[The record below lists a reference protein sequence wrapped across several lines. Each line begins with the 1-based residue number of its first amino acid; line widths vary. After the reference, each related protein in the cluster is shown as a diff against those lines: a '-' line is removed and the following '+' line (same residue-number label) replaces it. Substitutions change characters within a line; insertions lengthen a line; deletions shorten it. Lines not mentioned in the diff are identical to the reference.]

1 MIRQLPIVAILTCA
15 AVLGLALAGGAQ
27 SAASAIH
34 QAPPQSVLK
43 EYRAAIEANP
53 NDSVAHIKLGNWY
66 LQAGN
71 TNAAISEYKKSTKLN
86 EKDATA
92 WNNLGSAY
100 HAGKR
105 YKDAVKCYR
114 KATELQPDMAVAHRN
129 LGAALLAT
137 SRLDEGV
144 AAFRRAL
151 ELSPAVLNATPDISI
166 SSPGVNALTQYYYF
180 AKLSAEAGRIDS
192 AIEFLGRA
200 RAAGFSDFQKVRQD
214 PSFKS
219 VVADARFEKIAT
231 SESK

>member
-1 MIRQLPIVAILTCA
+1 MIRRSTIFAIFACA
-15 AVLGLALAGGAQ
+15 AVLGLSLAGYAQ

-43 EYRAAIEANP
+43 EYQAAIEANP
-53 NDSVAHIKLGNWY
+53 NDYVAHIKLGNWY

-71 TNAAISEYKKSTKLN
+71 TNAAIREYKKATRLN
-86 EKDATA
+86 TTDATA

-100 HAGKR
+100 HAGKK

-151 ELSPAVLNATPDISI
+151 ELSPAVLNATPDVSI

-180 AKLSAEAGRIDS
+180 AKISAEAGRIDS
-192 AIEFLGRA
+192 AIEFLERA

-214 PSFKS
+214 PGFKS
-219 VVADARFEKIAT
+219 VIADARFDKLA
-231 SESK
+231 SRESH